1 MLIPKRFKLLGHEIQ
16 VNTEP
21 GLFYNGGR
29 YGEAGVESKMINLC
43 PPSPGVPIPQS
54 SLEHTYLHEL
64 LHLCL
69 YHTEQAQLNDN
80 DKFVDLLAGLLH
92 QAFETAEYGESI
104 ATSKAP
110 LASKS
115 REEIVKEMAANLKR
129 VSTADESAILEQAER
144 LVAECLGPP
153 VEEP

>member
-1 MLIPKRFKLLGHEIQ
+1 MMLIPKRFKLLGHEIQ

-54 SLEHTYLHEL
+54 SLEQTYLHEL

-92 QAFETAEYGESI
+92 QAFETAEYGPVVV
-104 ATSKAP
+104 ADGV
-110 LASKS
+110 
-115 REEIVKEMAANLKR
+115 EINP
-129 VSTADESAILEQAER
+129 ADCMPGPVILMEKGQS
-144 LVAECLGPP
+144 
-153 VEEP
+153 